1 MSEFDQDIV
10 QAAQR
15 VLDLGNACKKMI
27 ATAESCTGGLIG
39 GAITSLSGSSAV
51 YDRGIISYS
60 NEAKNELLNVPEEIL
75 AAHGAVSEQT
85 AIAMV
90 NGLLNCSIANIG
102 ISVTGVAG
110 PTGGTPEKPVGLVYI
125 GYGSRDGSIQAER
138 CMFDGDRPAIR
149 RQTIIRALELAADLL
164 DA

>member
-1 MSEFDQDIV
+1 MSEFDQDLV

-15 VLDLGNACKKMI
+15 VLDLGNARGKMV

-60 NEAKNELLNVPEEIL
+60 NEAKNELLNVPKEIL
-75 AAHGAVSEQT
+75 AAHGAVSEQI

-90 NGLLNCSIANIG
+90 KGLLACSIADIG

-125 GYGSRDGSIQAER
+125 GYGSRDGSIKAER
-138 CMFDGDRPAIR
+138 CMFDGDRTGIR
-149 RQTIIRALELAADLL
+149 RQTIIRALELAASLL

>member
-15 VLDLGNACKKMI
+15 VLDLGNARGKMV

-90 NGLLNCSIANIG
+90 KGLLNCSVADVG

-138 CMFDGDRPAIR
+138 CMFDGDRTAIR
-149 RQTIIRALELAADLL
+149 RQTITRALELAASLL